1 MSPRLRGLAVVTY
14 AGASMAA
21 LFVGQLPVML
31 VTRSGDFSIWLARR
45 VWAPSALR
53 LAGVGVEVHARG
65 PLPEGPAIYVSNH
78 ESALDVWA
86 LLRAIPRNLRFIAKK
101 ELFRIPVFGWY
112 LRLAR
117 FVAVDRRDH
126 AQAVQAL
133 TRAGEIVRAGTS
145 LVVFPEGTRSP
156 DGRVQP
162 FKKGPFVVAM
172 EARVP
177 VVPIAIAGA
186 FALSP
191 KQRLEVHRGTIHV
204 AVGEAV
210 LPGDFAD
217 KNALLREVRRR
228 IIELHRSLGGVGGDL
243 GAAVAMR
250 GEEGVV
256 APRV

>member
-1 MSPRLRGLAVVTY
+1 MTPRLRGLAVATY
-14 AGASMAA
+14 AGASMVA

-31 VTRSGDFSIWLARR
+31 LTGSGDFSIWLARA

-53 LAGVGVEVHARG
+53 LAGVNLNVHSRAT
-65 PLPEGPAIYVSNH
+65 LPEGPAIYVSNH

-86 LLRAIPRNLRFIAKK
+86 LFRAIPRNLRFVAKQ
-101 ELFRIPVFGWY
+101 ELFEIPVFGWY
-112 LRLAR
+112 LRMAR

-126 AQAVQAL
+126 ARAVVAL
-133 TRAGEIVRAGTS
+133 KKAGQIVRAGTS

-177 VVPIAIAGA
+177 VVPVAISGASVLNPKGRLQVHPGTIQIAIGESVHPDA
-186 FALSP
+186 F
-191 KQRLEVHRGTIHV
+191 T
-204 AVGEAV
+204 
-210 LPGDFAD
+210 D

-228 IIELHRSLGGVGGDL
+228 IIELHRSLGGQGGDL
-243 GAAVAMR
+243 QGAVAMR
-250 GEEGVV
+250 GVEGR
-256 APRV
+256 APPGG